1 MLGYFQIMSMVS
13 SRTKRILAALSQN
26 DESNNVYFEEEIGS
40 MPISIISSDNIF
52 DLDNSEKIFKNY
64 FNELAETDAE
74 DDNED
79 ERSKT

>member
-1 MLGYFQIMSMVS
+1 MSMVS